1 MSRHARRACLLA
13 LLSLAFLRPAGAELT
28 PAAQQELQGANQAAR
43 QALQKGPQDI
53 KLIDQAVLKLPE
65 GYGFI
70 PKPQADRLMQALG
83 NGADP
88 DRLGLVVPLDDR
100 DWLIDLEYLKSGYIK
115 DDDAK
120 HWDVDELLQNIKDG
134 TEEANKERASRGFP
148 ELEIIGWVQKP
159 EYTESSHE
167 LIWSIQGR
175 DKGAQPGADN
185 INYNTYVLGREGYI
199 SMDMITTLDS
209 VQSDSADARNLLGDL
224 GFDAGKRYQ
233 DFDSST
239 DKVAEYGLAA
249 LVGGIAIKKLGLFA
263 LLAAFFIKLWKLI
276 LVGFFA
282 VSAAVRKFLKKR
294 KDELLPPPPP
304 GNVT

>member
-1 MSRHARRACLLA
+1 MLRHLRRAFLLV
-13 LLSLAFLRPAGAELT
+13 LLTLVVLRPAAAALT
-28 PAAQQELQGANQAAR
+28 PAAQQELQAANQAA
-43 QALQKGPQDI
+43 QAALQKGPQDI
-53 KLIDQAVLKLPE
+53 KLIDQAVLKLPV

-70 PKPQADRLMQALG
+70 PKAQADRLMQAYG
-83 NGADP
+83 NGNDP

-120 HWDVDELLQNIKDG
+120 HWDVDQLLQNIKDG
-134 TEEANKERASRGFP
+134 TEEANKDRVTRGFP
-148 ELEIIGWVQKP
+148 ELEIVGWVQKP

-175 DKGAQPGADN
+175 HKGDQPGADN
-185 INYNTYVLGREGYI
+185 INYNTYMLGREGYI
-199 SMDMITTLDS
+199 SMDMITSLVE
-209 VQSDSADARNLLGDL
+209 VQAYSADARNLLGDL
-224 GFDAGKRYQ
+224 SFDSGKRYQ

-263 LLAAFFIKLWKLI
+263 LIASFFIKIWKLI

-282 VSAAVRKFLKKR
+282 VSAAVRKFFKKR

>member
-1 MSRHARRACLLA
+1 MLRHARRACLLA
-13 LLSLAFLRPAGAELT
+13 LLSLAILRPAAADLT
-28 PAAQQELQGANQAAR
+28 PAARQELQAANQAAMA
-43 QALQKGPQDI
+43 ALQKGPQDI

-83 NGADP
+83 NSTDP
-88 DRLGLVVPLDDR
+88 DRLGLVIPLDDR
-100 DWLIDLEYLKSGYIK
+100 DWLIDLEYQKSGYIK

-120 HWDVDELLQNIKDG
+120 HWKVDELLQNIKDG
-134 TEEANKERASRGFP
+134 TEEANKQRADMGFP
-148 ELEIIGWVQKP
+148 ELEIIGWVQQP
-159 EYTESSHE
+159 EYTESSHQ

-175 DKGAQPGADN
+175 DKGAQPGNDN

-199 SMDMITTLDS
+199 SMDLITNLAS
-209 VQSDSADARNLLGDL
+209 VQQYSADARTLLGDL
-224 GFDAGKRYQ
+224 GFVSGKRYQ
-233 DFDSST
+233 DFQPSS

-263 LLAAFFIKLWKLI
+263 LAAAFFVKIWKLI
-276 LVGFFA
+276 LIGFFA
-282 VSAAVRKFLKKR
+282 VSAAVRKFMKKR